1 MADEDLPFEVTLTP
15 DSDVTDFDFDFDFDA
30 PFNDLSKAC
39 LSEGV
44 ISSEPFE

>member
-15 DSDVTDFDFDFDFDA
+15 DSDVTDFDFDFDA
-30 PFNDLSKAC
+30 PFNDFSKAC